1 MALSEYEQRRLDE
14 IERALHSEDPHFAG
28 AINIG
33 AMLRHRRLVATAVG
47 VDRAAG
53 AGRRRG
59 PCLGAT
65 GGRCGGECARVRG
78 DGGRR
83 LAVPLGSTGFPEKC
97 RGQDCRSRPHRV
109 VPEGGTVPASFRSAR
124 SLAPGVIR
132 CLVNFGGC
140 AATTAA
146 APTPT
151 AITGLCVCGWFRWRF
166 AISRCSDAA
175 RGRAERLGFGCGTV
189 LRQQDVVT
197 GVGDRP
203 DPHVPTARA
212 EVLLMKPDAP

>member
-33 AMLRHRRLVATAVG
+33 AMLRHRRLVAAAVG

-97 RGQDCRSRPHRV
+97 RGHGCRSRPHQV
-109 VPEGGTVPASFRSAR
+109 VPEGGTVSASFRSAR
-124 SLAPGVIR
+124 SLALGVIR
-132 CLVNFGGC
+132 CLG
-140 AATTAA
+140 
-146 APTPT
+146 
-151 AITGLCVCGWFRWRF
+151 
-166 AISRCSDAA
+166 
-175 RGRAERLGFGCGTV
+175 
-189 LRQQDVVT
+189 
-197 GVGDRP
+197 
-203 DPHVPTARA
+203 
-212 EVLLMKPDAP
+212 